1 MPSNPKWL
9 PRAKRMLMDGMS
21 RNKIAAALDI
31 SPARLSVVF
40 IEHGLGAG
48 PDGKPRPTRRPER
61 APEDVEAQPDLAP
74 SLPWSRGRFP
84 LGADPFANLTQRERD
99 LIARA
104 APEAAMWAIMQAR
117 GLA

>member
-9 PRAKRMLMDGMS
+9 PSAKRMLMDGMS
-21 RNKIAAALDI
+21 RYKIAAELGI
-31 SPARLSVVF
+31 STARLSAVL

-48 PDGKPRPTRRPER
+48 PDGKPRACRRPAQVPDDAQSE
-61 APEDVEAQPDLAP
+61 PEPAASASWP
-74 SLPWSRGRFP
+74 RGRFP
-84 LGADPFANLTQRERD
+84 FGTDPFANLTRSERD
-99 LIARA
+99 VIARA

>member
-21 RNKIAAALDI
+21 RNKIAAELGI
-31 SPARLSVVF
+31 SPARLSAVL
-40 IEHGLGAG
+40 IEHKLGAG
-48 PDGKPRPTRRPER
+48 PDGKPRPNRRPVCVVD
-61 APEDVEAQPDLAP
+61 DVEAEPEPVA
-74 SLPWSRGRFP
+74 SVPWPRGRFP

-99 LIARA
+99 VIARA

>member
-21 RNKIAAALDI
+21 RNKIAAELDI
-31 SPARLSVVF
+31 SPARLSAVL
-40 IEHGLGAG
+40 IEHKLGAG
-48 PDGKPRPTRRPER
+48 PDGAPRPNRRPER
-61 APEDVEAQPDLAP
+61 ALDDVQPEPEPAVSAP
-74 SLPWSRGRFP
+74 WPRGRFM

-99 LIARA
+99 VIARA